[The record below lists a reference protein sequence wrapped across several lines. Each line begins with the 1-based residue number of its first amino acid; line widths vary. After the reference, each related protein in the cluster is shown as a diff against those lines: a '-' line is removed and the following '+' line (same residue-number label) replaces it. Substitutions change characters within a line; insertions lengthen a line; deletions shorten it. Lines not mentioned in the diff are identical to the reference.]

1 MKIGVAGI
9 VQESNTFAPAPS
21 TLKDF
26 AIETG
31 VAVVS
36 ASRGTNTEMGG
47 FLEGLEALGVEA
59 APLISAWAVS
69 AGPVEDSAFESLAGL
84 LLQQIEKERCDGL
97 LLALHGSWLTTSRP
111 SADAELVKRVRA
123 VIGSDMPLVLT
134 VDSHAN
140 VTPPLLD
147 HIQGLVGYRT
157 YPHVDMA
164 ETGRKAA
171 KLLYKI
177 ITKGLHPRLYWLPIP
192 FLAPPQSATTDQP
205 PIKDILLRLDRELP
219 EDIVLSS
226 SLFYVQPWL
235 DMKGVNSSLVV
246 VSRSESK
253 EVAATLRS
261 VAEELWARRSEF
273 NVDWTNP
280 DDLVVAVLEEKARP
294 VIVSEAFDGT
304 SGGAPGD
311 NPGLLSV
318 LLPHRD
324 KLSACLFMVDPEAAQ
339 RAFEAGLGGNFQ
351 GQLGAHADKRFGS
364 PVTVQARVLHLSDGE
379 FVLKGPVF
387 TGRKVTMGPTAVL
400 QIGGIKVVAGSRPV
414 FVIDPELYRSQ
425 GIEPEQQ
432 DIVAVK
438 SPTLFRPGY
447 ASMLKRV
454 LHLDMPG
461 ACRGN
466 LPKMPFVAIQR
477 PIWPL
482 DEFSWS
488 AEEQAV
494 LCFEGHDR
502 EPMGRQ

>member
-36 ASRGTNTEMGG
+36 TNRGTNTEVGG
-47 FLEGLEALGVEA
+47 FLEELDALGVEA
-59 APLISAWAVS
+59 VPLVSAWAVS
-69 AGPVEDSAFESLAGL
+69 AGPVEDSAFESLVSL
-84 LLQQIEKERCDGL
+84 LLQQIEKNNYDGL
-97 LLALHGSWLTTSRP
+97 LVALHGSWLSTSRP

-123 VIGSDMPLVLT
+123 VIGSDMPLVIT

-140 VTPPLLD
+140 VTPPLLEP
-147 HIQGLVGYRT
+147 IQGLVGYRT

-177 ITKGLHPRLYWLPIP
+177 ITDGLHPSLYWLPIP
-192 FLAPPQSATTDQP
+192 LLAPPQSATTDQP
-205 PIKDILLRLDRELP
+205 PIRDILIRLDRELP
-219 EDIVLSS
+219 AETVLSS

-253 EVAATLRS
+253 EVAATLRN
-261 VAEELWARRSEF
+261 VAEELWVRRNEF
-273 NVDWTNP
+273 NVDWTTP
-280 DDLVVAVLEEKARP
+280 DDLVTAVLEEKDRP

-311 NPGLLSV
+311 NPGLLSI

-339 RAFEAGLGGNFQ
+339 RAFQAGLGGEFH
-351 GQLGAHADKRFGS
+351 GPLGAYADKRFGS

-425 GIEPEQQ
+425 GIEPQQQ

-466 LPKMPFVAIQR
+466 LPKMPFAAIQR

-482 DEFSWS
+482 DEFSWR

-494 LCFEGHDR
+494 LCFWTT
-502 EPMGRQ
+502 QS